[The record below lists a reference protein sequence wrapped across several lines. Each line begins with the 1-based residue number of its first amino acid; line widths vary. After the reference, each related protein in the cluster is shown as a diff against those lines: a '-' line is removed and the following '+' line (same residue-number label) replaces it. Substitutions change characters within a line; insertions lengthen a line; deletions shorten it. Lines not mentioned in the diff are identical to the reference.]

1 LLLVVLLAIM
11 SGRLLEQMVG
21 VARVSDLTISWALLG
36 IFVGLPVAFQVPAT
50 AYGSPLQP
58 VGGRQTHSRRHA
70 VPAPRADWQLFY
82 RMALVTFLIAGVAT
96 LTWVKTWSYPRA
108 AVAAARA
115 TQSTLPEDSLANLK
129 GMERALQLAPDV
141 LVYYYYRANILSSL
155 GDQVPVGRSGECG
168 PSGANLSFEEC
179 LSREIYS
186 NNLRGV
192 EQRPFDFL
200 SRLTLGDSE
209 LVLASLNQDPDLAT
223 RGAKHIYQAA
233 KMIPQ
238 SWPARRLSAELLIL
252 TGQSDAALQSLEEF
266 LALTQNKVRPDEA
279 AFLQGKAYRD
289 LGETE
294 DSVRSLELSL
304 ELGLSGDLAREAH
317 QILAEFYAA
326 SGKADLA
333 ADHQKRYDQ
342 LGQP

>member
-1 LLLVVLLAIM
+1 
-11 SGRLLEQMVG
+11 
-21 VARVSDLTISWALLG
+21 
-36 IFVGLPVAFQVPAT
+36 
-50 AYGSPLQP
+50 
-58 VGGRQTHSRRHA
+58 
-70 VPAPRADWQLFY
+70 
-82 RMALVTFLIAGVAT
+82 MALVTFLIAGVST
-96 LTWVKTWSYPRA
+96 LTWLKTWSYPRA

-168 PSGANLSFEEC
+168 PSGANLSFKEC

-192 EQRPFDFL
+192 EQRPYDYL
-200 SRLTLGDSE
+200 SRLILGDSE
-209 LVLASLNQDPDLAT
+209 LVLASVTQDADLAT
-223 RGAKHIYQAA
+223 GGARHIQETAR
-233 KMIPQ
+233 MIPQ
-238 SWPARRLSAELLIL
+238 SWQARRFSVELLIL
-252 TGQSDAALQSLEEF
+252 TGQPNAALRSLEEF
-266 LALTQNKVRPDEA
+266 LTLTQNKAHPAEA
-279 AFLQGKAYRD
+279 AFLQSKAYRN